1 MSVPAI
7 SVIIAS
13 RGRPDWLK
21 RCLRAVSQ
29 LDYPRFETL
38 IVACPAG
45 AQVARGFDFARVID
59 FDIAN
64 ISAARNAGV
73 NAAWGE
79 VVAFLDDD
87 AVPEPTWLAH
97 LAQGFGDP
105 AVAQV
110 GGTTLG
116 RNGIS
121 VQHAASRV
129 DAFGQSH
136 TIASTGDAPVVLS
149 PQDGR
154 LPRLHGT
161 NMALRRS
168 VVVAQGGFDERFA
181 FYLDESDL
189 TYRIS
194 RDGGQTVFVPKAVV
208 HHASGPSRFRAT
220 DRTPRDVFEIA
231 ASAAVFHGKHCPPQD
246 QDTARAAFLTDR
258 RAWLLR
264 HMQSGSLP
272 PDRAF
277 MLIRDLAKGYDTGR
291 TRAPIAPP
299 DWQVQAPNRVPDRAS
314 EAQDHCLVVSRRDPK
329 ATYAKAKTLT
339 DQGHRVTVIDY
350 QRTTQYHRVCYTEQ
364 GFWLHTGGLYG
375 RELRHEPLVRASNL
389 QARLH
394 ETLNR
399 IGGIRSK
406 NPLILVD

>member
-1 MSVPAI
+1 MSEPAI

-13 RGRPDWLK
+13 RGRPDWLR

-38 IVACPAG
+38 VVACPAG

-59 FDIAN
+59 LDIAN

-73 NAAWGE
+73 NAAQGE

-97 LAQGFGDP
+97 LAEGFNDP

-121 VQHAASRV
+121 VQHAAALV
-129 DAFGQSH
+129 DPFGQSH
-136 TIASTGDAPVVLS
+136 AIADTGDGPVVLS

-181 FYLDESDL
+181 FYLDETDL
-189 TYRIS
+189 TYRVS
-194 RDGGQTVFVPKAVV
+194 RDGGQTVFMPKAVV
-208 HHASGPSRFRAT
+208 HHASGPSRFRAS

-246 QDTARAAFLTDR
+246 QDAARAAFLTDR

-264 HMQSGSLP
+264 HMQNGSLP

-277 MLIRDLAKGYDTGR
+277 LLIRDLAKGYDTGR

-299 DWQVQAPNRVPDRAS
+299 DWQEQVPNRVPDRAS
-314 EAQDHCLVVSRRDPK
+314 EARDHCLVVSRRDAK

-375 RELRHEPLVRASNL
+375 RELRQEPLVRASNL
-389 QARLH
+389 QARLR